1 MKFIYV
7 KLVFC
12 QIYLQQMLEHQLR
25 PMFACNPITHETFIL
40 KVIILV
46 FHLQIM
52 EHANLWMYKIHECP
66 IITHINLYSKYKTI
80 KKTKHIINNKYHSY
94 WDIKHY
100 YRKKTSKIYYSV
112 NVVKYDFFN

>member
-52 EHANLWMYKIHECP
+52 EHANL
-66 IITHINLYSKYKTI
+66 
-80 KKTKHIINNKYHSY
+80 
-94 WDIKHY
+94 
-100 YRKKTSKIYYSV
+100 
-112 NVVKYDFFN
+112 